1 MKNLIIFL
9 MLFISNNTVS
19 ASTVIQGTIKDAE
32 TLKPLPNANIYIKD
46 TYIGTISNQDG
57 HYKLEIPQVPSEVI
71 VSYIGYETRNI
82 LIEDSGSLELNIL
95 LKPIAIQLQEIVV
108 SSDQEDPA
116 IAIMKKVI
124 ANKIIWKKK
133 LQSYVAKA
141 YTRTRVENDTSIVS
155 MSESVSKLYWNSE
168 VGSREEYIAKKS
180 SKRMSYLT
188 ELNVGSK
195 DIYNFYA
202 DNIQLINH
210 KFVGPTHANAFKYYD
225 FELSGERKL
234 NNKTVF
240 DILVKP
246 KSKLQPLFS
255 GRISV
260 LDEDFAMIEVDLKN
274 SGSMSFFT
282 MLKYFHGNYQQQF
295 NNFGKE
301 FWLPIDSR
309 IEEFFEVNMGL
320 IAFPRVI
327 LNKISRISNY
337 EINVDF
343 TSEIVRLDTAATPA
357 QSSSKILDN
366 DRAFEDFESVPLT
379 SREQEAYN
387 NPDTTMTLI
396 KSFPP
401 RGILAPYLKS
411 KEKDLEIALS
421 EQSGYSPIQS
431 NTDFGFQG
439 WYNRVEGLNIGIKYN
454 YRFHDH
460 YLLAAIGGYQTYSK
474 RFYYETQ
481 LNYLIN
487 KEDEDKYI
495 FARYYDKTDT
505 RYSSE
510 HYSQLVT
517 SFLPLLGKDD
527 YFDYYLNKK
536 FSAGLKYGIENM
548 RSEILLAFNSEDN
561 SSLNRTFNCRIFSKN
576 YTQRLNPTIDECR
589 LNSIKLKVLYEE
601 AYNEPK
607 MEKTF
612 GDKTD
617 KIELQIEHSSAKYLN
632 SDFDFTQ
639 ASFLYDYRL
648 TTFFKRRP
656 DHNYLR
662 ARIEAST
669 YQGDLPL
676 QRFSAIDGSIFSYS
690 PFGIFKTLINKPLE
704 GEKKFGIFWEHNFK
718 SIPFEILG
726 LKYFARNKYEF
737 IVHGASGRTWIAD
750 ERLNKIN
757 QIYKPSYIDEFHNEM
772 GLSLMLKFV
781 FCSVRLD
788 ATRNLNN
795 DQNYI
800 GFSLNLIGM
809 SF

>member
-1 MKNLIIFL
+1 MKKLYISLLFF
-9 MLFISNNTVS
+9 MLVNNVFS
-19 ASTVIQGTIKDAE
+19 QNNIHGIIKDAE
-32 TLKPLPNANIYIKD
+32 THKPLPNANIYIKD
-46 TYIGTISNQDG
+46 TYIGTISNTDG
-57 HYKLEIPQVPSEVI
+57 HYKLEIPKVPSEVI
-71 VSYIGYETRNI
+71 VSYIGYESKTI
-82 LIEDSGSLELNIL
+82 LIEENGSQELNIL
-95 LKPIAIQLQEIVV
+95 LKPIIIQLQEVV
-108 SSDQEDPA
+108 VRSDQENPA

-124 ANKIIWKKK
+124 ANKIKWKKK
-133 LQSYVAKA
+133 LTSYQAKA
-141 YTRTRVENDTSIVS
+141 YTRTRVENESSIVS
-155 MSESVSKLYWNSE
+155 MSESVSKLYWDSE
-168 VGSREEYIAKKS
+168 IGSREEFIAKKS
-180 SKRMSYLT
+180 SKQMSYLT

-195 DIYNFYA
+195 NIYNFY
-202 DNIQLINH
+202 DNNIQLINH
-210 KFVGPTHANAFKYYD
+210 KFVGPTHPDAFKYYH
-225 FELSGERKL
+225 FELSGERNL

-260 LDEDFAMIEVDLKN
+260 LDEVFAMIEVDLKN
-274 SGSMSFFT
+274 SGSMNFFT
-282 MLKYFHGNYQQQF
+282 MLKYFHGNYRQQF

-309 IEEFFEVNMGL
+309 IEEVFEVDMGL
-320 IAFPRVI
+320 IAFPSAI

-337 EINVDF
+337 EINVDV
-343 TSEIVRLDTAATPA
+343 TNEIARLDTTTTSS
-357 QSSSKILDN
+357 QSSSKILNN
-366 DRAFEDFESVPLT
+366 DRAFEDFERVPLT
-379 SREQEAYN
+379 SREQEAYT

-401 RGILAPYLKS
+401 TGILAPYFKS

-431 NTDFGFQG
+431 NSDFGFQG
-439 WYNRVEGLNIGIKYN
+439 WYNRVEGLNLGIKYN
-454 YRFHDH
+454 YRFFDH
-460 YLLAAIGGYQTYSK
+460 YLFGAIGGYQTYSK

-487 KEDEDKYI
+487 KDDEDKYI

-505 RYSSE
+505 RYYSE

-517 SFLPLLGKDD
+517 SFLPLLGKYD

-536 FSAGLKYGIENM
+536 FAAGLKYGIEDI
-548 RSEILLAFNSEDN
+548 RSEILFAFNSEDN
-561 SSLNRTFNCRIFSKN
+561 SSITRKFNCRILDKN
-576 YTQRLNPTIDECR
+576 YVQRLNPTIDEGR
-589 LNSIKLKVLYEE
+589 LNSIKLRLVYEE

-617 KIELQIEHSSAKYLN
+617 KIELQTEHSSPKYLN
-632 SDFDFTQ
+632 SDFNFTQ
-639 ASFLYDYRL
+639 LKILCDYRL
-648 TTFFKRRP
+648 ITFFKRRP
-656 DHNYLR
+656 DYNYLR
-662 ARIEAST
+662 TRIEAST
-669 YQGDLPL
+669 YRGTLPL
-676 QRFSAIDGSIFSYS
+676 QRFSVIDGSIFSYS

-737 IVHGASGRTWIAD
+737 IIHGASGRTWIEQ

-757 QIYKPSYIDEFHNEM
+757 KIYKPSYRDEFHHELGVSVM
-772 GLSLMLKFV
+772 MKFK
-781 FCSVRLD
+781 FFSIRLD
-788 ATRNLNN
+788 GTRNLNN
-795 DQNYI
+795 DKNYI